1 MPTTPLFP
9 LPEGLE
15 FTSISET
22 SEELLVRVTSH
33 RQTSCCP
40 TCSTPSSAI
49 HSYYRRKPRDLPCVG
64 RPIRLVLTVRKFF
77 CRNPHCSRKVF
88 TERLPD
94 FIEAS
99 SRLTKRLRTAV
110 QEIGFATC
118 GKGGE
123 HLGDKLGMPISDASL
138 LWSLFLVPLPEVGQ
152 VHIIGVD
159 DWSWR
164 RGKRF
169 GSILVNLETH
179 KIVDLLADREAES
192 VRHWLAA
199 HPEVDVVSRDRG
211 AVYID
216 GATLGAPQA
225 TQVADRWHI
234 LSNLGDAVEA
244 FLIRAQIRLEH
255 GAEASGKCQK
265 PDQPLSTFSATPG
278 CQRKS
283 QARLLRKWKR
293 YQRVQELHATGM
305 SLRKIGEELGLARNT
320 VRKYF
325 RQPPEPPLPTPRP
338 LRASQLDRYED
349 YLLARWSQGER
360 NAAQLQ
366 REISERGYRG
376 STSMVRAYVGHL
388 RTTPADGSPPRSRK
402 ERAQANSPRALRW
415 LLACKRDDLDQKE
428 QARLDQLLHLSP
440 EVQTIYALLHAFLKM
455 VRERKHQELRS
466 WMEQAIRSGIPE
478 LGSFV
483 AGIERDYDAVHA
495 ALRLPWSQ
503 GVTEGKVNKL
513 KTLKRVMYGRAGF
526 ALLRQRLLHDA

>member
-9 LPEGLE
+9 FPEGLE
-15 FTSISET
+15 MTSISDT
-22 SEELLVRVTSH
+22 SEELLVSVTSH
-33 RQTSCCP
+33 RASSPCP
-40 TCSTPSSAI
+40 QCARPSSAI
-49 HSYYRRKPRDLPCVG
+49 HSSYQRHPRDLPCVG
-64 RPIRLVLTVRKFF
+64 RPIRLVFTVRKFF
-77 CRNPHCSRKVF
+77 CRNPDCSRKVF
-88 TERLPD
+88 VERLPD

-99 SRLTKRLRTAV
+99 SRLTKRLRTAA
-110 QEIGFATC
+110 QDIGFATC

-123 HLGDKLGMPISDASL
+123 QLSDKLGMGISDATL
-138 LWSLFLVPLPEVGQ
+138 LWSLFLVPLPEIGQ
-152 VHIIGVD
+152 VRVVGVD

-164 RGKRF
+164 HGKRF

-192 VRHWLAA
+192 VRRWLAA

-211 AVYID
+211 GVYID

-225 TQVADRWHI
+225 IQVADRWHI
-234 LSNLGDAVEA
+234 LSNLGDAVEE
-244 FLIRAQIRLEH
+244 FLIRAHIRLEDA
-255 GAEASGKCQK
+255 GAVSEKK
-265 PDQPLSTFSATPG
+265 PVPDKPLSSFSATPA

-283 QARLLRKWKR
+283 QARLLRKWKL
-293 YQRVQELHATGM
+293 YERVQELHAVGM

-325 RQPPEPPLPTPRP
+325 RQAPEPPLPTPRP
-338 LRASQLDRYED
+338 LRASRLDPYED

-360 NAAQLQ
+360 NAALLY
-366 REISERGYRG
+366 REISERGYPG
-376 STSMVRAYVGHL
+376 SATMVRAYIAHL
-388 RTTPADGSPPRSRK
+388 RMTTADGSPPRSRK
-402 ERAQANSPRALRW
+402 EHAAAVSPRALRW
-415 LLACKRDDLDQKE
+415 LLTRKREDLDQEE
-428 QARLDQLLHLSP
+428 QTRLDHLLHLAP
-440 EVQTIYALLHAFLKM
+440 EVQAVHSLLQAFLSM
-455 VRERKHQELRS
+455 VRKRKHQELRS
-466 WMEQAIRSGIPE
+466 WMEEALRSGIPE
-478 LGSFV
+478 LQSFV